1 MNKHFFN
8 AIPIATEHTDY
19 FLKNDEVDY
28 LRKLEYNLPENKNKV
43 KVSQRENILNDTC
56 MRDVKSFIID
66 KAEEYK
72 KNILQ
77 IKNEIILTQSWAT
90 FNTQNT
96 SHHPHMHPNT
106 FISLVYYVK
115 CKGEGG
121 NIVFELEKTR
131 LQEGFN
137 FNYTID
143 KYNEYNSLTWTFK
156 TKEGMIA
163 IFPGWLRHS
172 TTPFEGKERI
182 IIGANFFITGT
193 IGMKGNTDLI
203 NLKC

>member
-1 MNKHFFN
+1 
-8 AIPIATEHTDY
+8 
-19 FLKNDEVDY
+19 
-28 LRKLEYNLPENKNKV
+28 
-43 KVSQRENILNDTC
+43 
-56 MRDVKSFIID
+56 
-66 KAEEYK
+66 
-72 KNILQ
+72 
-77 IKNEIILTQSWAT
+77 
-90 FNTQNT
+90 
-96 SHHPHMHPNT
+96 MHPNT